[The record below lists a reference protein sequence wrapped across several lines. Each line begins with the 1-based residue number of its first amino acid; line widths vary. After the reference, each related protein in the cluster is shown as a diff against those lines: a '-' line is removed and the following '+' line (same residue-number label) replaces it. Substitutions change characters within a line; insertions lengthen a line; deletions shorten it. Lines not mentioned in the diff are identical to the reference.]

1 MNVVHIRWSKLYNLS
16 EINHYEEAFSKGI
29 YAIYRVYRGKEKLL
43 YIGKTKRS
51 FSKRLHEHYKDW
63 IHGARGIHVR
73 LGILEFPNGGK
84 YSEQKLS
91 DVEAL
96 LISWHT
102 PLENT
107 QCTNYYIGR
116 ENLEVISFGQRG
128 LIDKKITTQNYE
140 WA

>member
-1 MNVVHIRWSKLYNLS
+1 MQFIECIVERKNYYTS
-16 EINHYEEAFSKGI
+16 EKQ
-29 YAIYRVYRGKEKLL
+29 
-43 YIGKTKRS
+43 KRS

-128 LIDKKITTQNYE
+128 LIDKKNNYSE
-140 WA
+140 L